1 MALDNF
7 EELQKKV
14 SNITKDETYTKLCK
28 NIKKIRLERYNQFK
42 EHEKNSIVICCHIHG
57 RHWVRPI

>member
-1 MALDNF
+1 MALNNF

-14 SNITKDETYTKLCK
+14 SNITKDGTYTKLCK

-42 EHEKNSIVICCHIHG
+42 EHEKTAH
-57 RHWVRPI
+57 